1 MQNTQD
7 AYVMEFCL
15 PFFAVSRVILIGL
28 LGADLVTVLRNPVD
42 RVWSMST
49 GFKLDYWMNMLPK
62 CRALSVAGIGDRY
75 VVTYY
80 VLLSIVM
87 LIVQ

>member
-49 GFKLDYWMNMLPK
+49 GFKLDY
-62 CRALSVAGIGDRY
+62 
-75 VVTYY
+75 
-80 VLLSIVM
+80 
-87 LIVQ
+87 